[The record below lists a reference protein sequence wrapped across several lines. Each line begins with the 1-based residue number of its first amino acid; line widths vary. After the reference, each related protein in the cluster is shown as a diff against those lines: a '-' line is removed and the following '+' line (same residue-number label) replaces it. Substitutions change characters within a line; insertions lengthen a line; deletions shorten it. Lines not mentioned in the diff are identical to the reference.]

1 MVLCRV
7 VGSSFSGGSKQTRY
21 AKQLIKRSP
30 SNVKF
35 QGYRIQ
41 TEVAEEYRSAGYSV
55 LSLCLQEP
63 FGNINIEP
71 WHVVFP

>member
-1 MVLCRV
+1 MDVLCRV

-41 TEVAEEYRSAGYSV
+41 TEVAEEYRSADI
-55 LSLCLQEP
+55 LCCP
-63 FGNINIEP
+63 FCLAGAFWEISI
-71 WHVVFP
+71 